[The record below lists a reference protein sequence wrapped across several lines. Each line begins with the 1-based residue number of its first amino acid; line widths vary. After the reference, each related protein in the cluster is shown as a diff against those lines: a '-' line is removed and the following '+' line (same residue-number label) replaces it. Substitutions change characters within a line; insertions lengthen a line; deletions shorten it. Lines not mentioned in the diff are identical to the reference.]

1 MVSESAFEGSYKDKP
16 VSLKRIKNAKGTV
29 ISITNYGARVVEWIY
44 KGVDVVLGFSGIHE
58 YLSST
63 EFYYG
68 AIIGRYANRIANSRF
83 TLNGTEYGLQ
93 PNVPPNHLHGGIDGF
108 HNQVWDINETTPD
121 SIRLSYLSKDGEEGY
136 PGNLHVQLKY
146 TLTDQDELRIEFK
159 AETDATTILNLTN
172 HAFFNLNG
180 EGEGTILDH
189 ELMINAD
196 SFTPVTDQLVPDGT
210 IASVSDTV
218 FDFRKAKKIGDKIND
233 DVQQLIY
240 GKGYDHNYVLN
251 KEPGNFAA
259 RVKGN
264 ITGIMLE
271 VYTDQP
277 GMQLYTGNFMQGN
290 EILKCGMPDDYRTAF
305 CLETQHFP
313 DSPNQPDFPSTV
325 LNPGEVFQTTTI
337 YKLLK

>member
-1 MVSESAFEGSYKDKP
+1 MVLESAFEGNYKGKP
-16 VSLKRIKNAKGTV
+16 ITLKRIKNKKGTV
-29 ISITNYGARVVEWIY
+29 VSITNYGARVVEWIF
-44 KGVDVVLGFSGIHE
+44 KGVDVVLGFSGLHE

-83 TLNGTEYGLQ
+83 TLNGIDYNLQ
-93 PNVPPNHLHGGIDGF
+93 PNVPPNHLHGGVDGF
-108 HNQVWDINETTPD
+108 HNQVWEITEDTPD
-121 SIRLSYLSKDGEEGY
+121 SVTLSYLSANGEEGY
-136 PGNLHVQLKY
+136 PGNLQIHVKY
-146 TLTDQDELRIEFK
+146 TLTNDDELRIEFN
-159 AETDATTILNLTN
+159 AETDAATIINLTN

-180 EGEGTILDH
+180 EGDGTVLDH
-189 ELMINAD
+189 EVLINAD

-210 IASVSDTV
+210 IASVTDTV
-218 FDFRKAKKIGDKIND
+218 FDFRKAKKIGDHIND

-251 KEPGNFAA
+251 KASDNFAA

-264 ITGIMLE
+264 VTGITLE

-290 EILKCGMPDDYRTAF
+290 EILKCGKPDDYRTAF

-313 DSPNQPDFPSTV
+313 DSPNQPSFPSTV
-325 LNPGEVFQTTTI
+325 LNPGQKFHTTTI